1 MSLASYDASKPL
13 MASLAQDMVESA
25 RSVTS
30 DTFDVTVNDIDAK
43 VRGKAFCSPQWF
55 VALIN

>member
-30 DTFDVTVNDIDAK
+30 DTFDVTVKDIDAK
-43 VRGKAFCSPQWF
+43 VRGKAVRSLQWF
-55 VALIN
+55 VALIT

>member
-25 RSVTS
+25 RSGTS
-30 DTFDVTVNDIDAK
+30 DTFDVTVKDIDAK
-43 VRGKAFCSPQWF
+43 VRGKAVCSLQWF
-55 VALIN
+55 VALIT